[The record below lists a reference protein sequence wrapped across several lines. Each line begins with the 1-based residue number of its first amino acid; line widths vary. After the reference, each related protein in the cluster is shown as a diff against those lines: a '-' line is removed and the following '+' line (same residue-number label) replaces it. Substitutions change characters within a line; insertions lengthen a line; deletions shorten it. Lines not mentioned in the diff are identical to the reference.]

1 MRFIKMHGLGNDFVI
16 LDLRESSIPVGRAKI
31 AEIANRKTGIGCDQV
46 ILLQPKK
53 NPEAALFM
61 AIYNQ
66 DGSEAEACGNATRC
80 VASLIMGETGK
91 DMIVIETVAG
101 NLPCWREPDGRITAD
116 MGEPKFGWKDIPV
129 SHECDTLNLPL
140 YLDLNPSPDLADA
153 QSPSPSGRGGR
164 APDLIRGERGKGV
177 RSQPVGVNVG
187 NPHAVFFV
195 KDVEKLDVQ
204 KIGPGLENHELFP
217 RKVNVE
223 FVEVRSPTELRMRV
237 WERNAGETHACGS
250 GACATLVAAVRRGLA
265 ERKADIVLD
274 GGTLSIHWRDDN
286 RVLMTGAAAHVFD
299 GILK

>member
-16 LDLRESSIPVGRAKI
+16 LDLRDGTAAPAPAKI
-31 AEIANRKTGIGCDQV
+31 AEIANRKTGIGCDQLI
-46 ILLQPKK
+46 ILAPKR

-61 AIYNQ
+61 DIYNQ
-66 DGSEAEACGNATRC
+66 DGSGAEACGNATRC
-80 VASLIMGETGK
+80 VASLLMSETGD
-91 DMIVIETVAG
+91 DMVVIETVSG
-101 NLPCWREPDGRITAD
+101 TLPCWKEPDGRITAD

-153 QSPSPSGRGGR
+153 RSPSPSGRGGR
-164 APDLIRGERGKGV
+164 GEAERGEGL

-195 KDVEKLDVQ
+195 DNVEKLDVQ
-204 KIGPGLENHELFP
+204 KIGPRFESDKLFP
-217 RKVNVE
+217 NKINVE

-265 ERKADIVLD
+265 DRKADIVLD

-286 RVLMTGAAAHVFD
+286 HVLMTGAAAHVFD
-299 GILK
+299 GTLKDI

>member
-1 MRFIKMHGLGNDFVI
+1 LAYIPTRCDHKRLKNMRFIKMHGLGNDFVI
-16 LDLRESSIPVGRAKI
+16 LDLRDGTSPPAPHKI
-31 AEIANRKTGIGCDQV
+31 AAIANRKTGIGCDQLI
-46 ILLQPKK
+46 ILEPKK
-53 NPEAALFM
+53 NPESALFM

-80 VASLIMGETGK
+80 VASLIMNETGK
-91 DMIVIETVAG
+91 DMVVIETVAG
-101 NLPCWREPDGRITAD
+101 TLPCWKEPDGRITAD
-116 MGEPKFGWKDIPV
+116 MGEPKFGWKDIPLAK
-129 SHECDTLNLPL
+129 EIDTLHL
-140 YLDLNPSPDLADA
+140 
-153 QSPSPSGRGGR
+153 G
-164 APDLIRGERGKGV
+164 IGEGEVKD
-177 RSQPVGVNVG
+177 PVGVNVG

-195 KDVEKLDVQ
+195 KDVEKLDV
-204 KIGPGLENHELFP
+204 KTIGPGFESHELFP

-286 RVLMTGAAAHVFD
+286 RVLMTGAAALVFD
-299 GILK
+299 GIYKDI

>member
-16 LDLRESSIPVGRAKI
+16 LDLRDGTSPPAPHKI
-31 AEIANRKTGIGCDQV
+31 AAIANRKTGIGCDQLI
-46 ILLQPKK
+46 ILGPKK
-53 NPEAALFM
+53 NPESALFM

-80 VASLIMGETGK
+80 VASLIMNETGK
-91 DMIVIETVAG
+91 DMVVIETVVG
-101 NLPCWREPDGRITAD
+101 ILPCWREPDGRITAD
-116 MGEPKFGWKDIPV
+116 MGEPKFGWKDIPLAK
-129 SHECDTLNLPL
+129 EIDTLHL
-140 YLDLNPSPDLADA
+140 
-153 QSPSPSGRGGR
+153 G
-164 APDLIRGERGKGV
+164 IGEGNVKD
-177 RSQPVGVNVG
+177 PVGVNVG

-195 KDVEKLDVQ
+195 DNVEKLDVQ

-223 FVEVRSPTELRMRV
+223 FVEVKSPTELRMRV

-286 RVLMTGAAAHVFD
+286 RVLMTGAAALVFD
-299 GILK
+299 GIYKDI